1 MREELAG
8 MAAIGHDVSHLV
20 TQAQMLVREKRNAH
34 NVHEIMF
41 AHPTLDEILVNAL
54 VAERVKVQA

>member
-1 MREELAG
+1 MRWLPRKANQLPKFSKKV
-8 MAAIGHDVSHLV
+8 HP
-20 TQAQMLVREKRNAH
+20 H

-54 VAERVKVQA
+54 TAKRVKVQA